1 MISYTVF
8 VCRTHCLYFINQSI
22 SNADVDTAMYH
33 ENRNRTRHGVPYVVG
48 RVGACSDNVPDILSS
63 MTELAAG
70 NTGTQAETADTD
82 GVILEGIGKV
92 VASLG
97 HGTNEDTNTLLRT
110 QVLDIIPNADHR
122 SVETEGDLA
131 TVWWQMIGDWVL
143 DDLEKFLL
151 RRGRADRQSV
161 Q

>member
-1 MISYTVF
+1 
-8 VCRTHCLYFINQSI
+8 
-22 SNADVDTAMYH
+22 
-33 ENRNRTRHGVPYVVG
+33 
-48 RVGACSDNVPDILSS
+48 

-70 NTGTQAETADTD
+70 NTGTQTETADTD

-92 VASLG
+92 VTSLG
-97 HGTNEDTNTLLRT
+97 HGTNEDTNTLLGT
-110 QVLDIIPNADHR
+110 QVLNIVPNADHR
-122 SVETEGDLA
+122 GVETKSDLA
-131 TVWWQMIGDWVL
+131 TIWWQMIGDGVL